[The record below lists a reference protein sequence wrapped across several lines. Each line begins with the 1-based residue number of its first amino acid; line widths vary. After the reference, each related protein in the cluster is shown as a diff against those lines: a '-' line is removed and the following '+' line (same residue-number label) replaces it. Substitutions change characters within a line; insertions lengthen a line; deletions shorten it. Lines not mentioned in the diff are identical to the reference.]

1 MDTIKK
7 TQLFN
12 ASCVALVVT
21 ALAFAT
27 RGSFVEAW
35 ATEFNL
41 THTEV
46 GWIVGT
52 AFWGFTLA
60 MVFGGPLVDV
70 IGIGRIISIAFF
82 CHVAGIIL
90 TIIATGFWSLFISTL
105 LVGIANGSVEAAC
118 NPLITSMYTDQKTR
132 RLNRFHAWFPT
143 GIVMGGLIVF
153 FFNKMGLMNWRY
165 AMAIMLIPTF
175 AYGYMFLNKKFPQTE
190 RVVSGFSYK
199 DMLKA
204 CVSPLFIFMACCMIL
219 TAGTELGT
227 NQWIAA
233 LLSNVSQNP
242 ILLLVWISGIMA
254 LARQFGG
261 TLIHNMKST
270 VVLLTSSILAF
281 IGCILM
287 GYTSG
292 AMVFASAGIFALGV
306 AFFWP
311 SMLGFVSENIP
322 QSGALGLAI
331 MGGIG
336 FLGGAIAQPVLGAI
350 FDFQTI
356 KAIPA
361 GQTLDALKTAAA
373 GTTGSCNM
381 GCSPAHRRCTYSQI
395 CCFCSGCADSSILP
409 FYISGRENTYRF
421 YPPTPQLGG
430 FNKHNPFLTPQLG
443 GRGV

>member
-1 MDTIKK
+1 MDTTIKK

-12 ASCVALVVT
+12 ASCVALIVT

-41 THTEV
+41 THTQV

-70 IGIGRIISIAFF
+70 IGLGRIIAVAFF
-82 CHVAGIIL
+82 CHMIGIIL
-90 TIIATGFWSLFISTL
+90 TIIATGFWTLFISTL
-105 LVGIANGSVEAAC
+105 FIGIANGSVEAAC
-118 NPLITSMYTDQKTR
+118 NPLITSMYTDEKTR

-143 GIVMGGLIVF
+143 GIVIGGLLVYL
-153 FFNKMGLMNWRY
+153 FNNIGLSDWRW
-165 AMAIMLIPTF
+165 AMAVMLLPTLI
-175 AYGYMFLNKKFPQTE
+175 YGYLFLNKKFPETE
-190 RVVSGFSYK
+190 RVTSGFSYK

-204 CVSPLFIFMACCMIL
+204 CYSPLFLFMAFCMLL
-219 TAGTELGT
+219 TASTELGT

-233 LLSNVSQNP
+233 LLANVSDNP

-261 TLIHNMKST
+261 TFVHNTRST
-270 VVLLTSSILAF
+270 VILLFSAILAF
-281 IGCILM
+281 IGLIMM
-287 GYTSG
+287 GYTHG
-292 AMVFASAGIFALGV
+292 AVMVFASAGIFALGI

-311 SMLGFVSENIP
+311 TMLGFVSENIP
-322 QSGALGLAI
+322 ESGALGLAI

-350 FDFQTI
+350 FDAQT
-356 KAIPA
+356 AASIPA
-361 GQTLDALKTAAA
+361 GQALEVLEKCCR
-373 GTTGSCNM
+373 GNTGSCNLCP
-381 GCSPAHRRCTYSQI
+381 GSTR
-395 CCFCSGCADSSILP
+395 
-409 FYISGRENTYRF
+409 
-421 YPPTPQLGG
+421 
-430 FNKHNPFLTPQLG
+430 
-443 GRGV
+443 GRGKYIEVCRNCSCNIDHILYIFTFQKNQKSIMPLCPLRVLRTLCG

>member
-1 MDTIKK
+1 MDNIKK
-7 TQLFN
+7 TRLFN

-27 RGSFVEAW
+27 RGSFILAW
-35 ATEFNL
+35 ENEFGL
-41 THTEV
+41 TKTEV

-52 AFWGFTLA
+52 AFWGFTVA

-70 IGIGRIISIAFF
+70 IGLGRIISIAFF
-82 CHVAGIIL
+82 CHLAGIVL

-105 LVGIANGSVEAAC
+105 LIGVANGSVEAAC
-118 NPLITSMYTDQKTR
+118 NPLITSMYTDEKTR

-143 GIVMGGLIVF
+143 GIVIGGLVVYLFSKI
-153 FFNKMGLMNWRY
+153 GLTDWRY
-165 AMAIMLIPTF
+165 AMAIMLLPTF
-175 AYGYMFLNKKFPQTE
+175 VYGYMFLNKQFPVTE
-190 RVVSGFSYK
+190 RVASGYSYK

-204 CVSPLFIFMACCMIL
+204 CYSPLFIFMALSMIL

-227 NQWIAA
+227 NQWISA
-233 LLSNVSQNP
+233 LLANVSDNP

-281 IGCILM
+281 AGCLMM

-292 AMVFASAGIFALGV
+292 ALVFASAGIFALGV

-322 QSGALGLAI
+322 ASGALGLAI

-336 FLGGAIAQPVLGAI
+336 FFGGAMAQIALGAI
-350 FDFQTI
+350 FETQTI
-356 KAIPA
+356 AALPA
-361 GQTLDALKTAAA
+361 GQTADLIRTAAA
-373 GTTGSCNM
+373 GTAEASTWAAAELTGGAHTLRSV
-381 GCSPAHRRCTYSQI
+381 SIVPAVLI
-395 CCFCSGCADSSILP
+395 VLF
-409 FYISGRENTYRF
+409 
-421 YPPTPQLGG
+421 G
-430 FNKHNPFLTPQLG
+430 FLHIWKRKQVVT
-443 GRGV
+443 R

>member
-1 MDTIKK
+1 METIKK

-35 ATEFNL
+35 VTEFNL
-41 THTEV
+41 NHTQV
-46 GWIVGT
+46 GWIIGT

-60 MVFGGPLVDV
+60 MVFGGPLVDI

-82 CHVAGIIL
+82 CHVAGIVL

-143 GIVMGGLIVF
+143 GIVIGGLAVYL
-153 FFNKMGLMNWRY
+153 FNNIGLSDWRY
-165 AMAIMLIPTF
+165 AMGIMLLPTF
-175 AYGYMFLNKKFPQTE
+175 VYGYMFLNKQFPQTE

-204 CVSPLFIFMACCMIL
+204 CVSPLFIFMAACMIL

-227 NQWIAA
+227 NQWISA
-233 LLSNVSQNP
+233 LLANVSNNP

-254 LARQFGG
+254 LTRQFGG
-261 TLIHNMKST
+261 TLIHNLKST
-270 VVLLTSSILAF
+270 VVLLTSAVLAF
-281 IGCILM
+281 IGALLM
-287 GYTSG
+287 GYTNG
-292 AMVFASAGIFALGV
+292 ALVFASAGVFALGV

-350 FDFQTI
+350 FDSQTI
-356 KAIPA
+356 AAIPA
-361 GQTLDALKTAAA
+361 GQTADLLKSALAGTQEAETWAAA
-373 GTTGSCNM
+373 QLTG
-381 GCSPAHRRCTYSQI
+381 GAHTLRFVAVVPAVLIVAFTFLHIRKR
-395 CCFCSGCADSSILP
+395 
-409 FYISGRENTYRF
+409 
-421 YPPTPQLGG
+421 
-430 FNKHNPFLTPQLG
+430 KH
-443 GRGV
+443 V

>member
-1 MDTIKK
+1 MENIKK

-27 RGSFVEAW
+27 RGEFIKLW
-35 ATEFNL
+35 GIEFNL
-41 THTEV
+41 TNTQV
-46 GWIVGT
+46 GWITGT

-60 MVFGGPLVDV
+60 MVFGGPLVDI

-90 TIIATGFWSLFISTL
+90 TVVATGFWSLFISTL
-105 LVGIANGSVEAAC
+105 LIGIANGSVEAAC
-118 NPLITSMYTDQKTR
+118 NPLITSMYTDEKTR

-143 GIVMGGLIVF
+143 GIVIGGLVVYL
-153 FFNKMGLMNWRY
+153 FNKIGLTDWRY
-165 AMAIMLIPTF
+165 AMGIMILPTF
-175 AYGYMFLNKKFPQTE
+175 VYGYMFLNKQFPQTE

-204 CVSPLFIFMACCMIL
+204 CYSPLFLFMAFAMIL

-233 LLSNVSQNP
+233 LLSSASSNP
-242 ILLLVWISGIMA
+242 ILLLVWIAGIMA
-254 LARQFGG
+254 IARQFGG

-270 VVLLTSSILAF
+270 VVLLTSALLAF
-281 IGCILM
+281 LGALLM

-292 AMVFASAGIFALGV
+292 AVVFASAGIFALGV

-350 FDFQTI
+350 FDAQTI
-356 KAIPA
+356 AAIPA
-361 GQTLDALKTAAA
+361 GQTVEALKAAAA
-373 GTTGSCNM
+373 GTSEAATWAAIQLKGGEM
-381 GCSPAHRRCTYSQI
+381 TLRFVAFVPAVLIVLFSFLHFWKR
-395 CCFCSGCADSSILP
+395 
-409 FYISGRENTYRF
+409 
-421 YPPTPQLGG
+421 
-430 FNKHNPFLTPQLG
+430 KH
-443 GRGV
+443 V

>member
-1 MDTIKK
+1 MNNTVNK
-7 TQLFN
+7 TLLFN

-35 ATEFNL
+35 TTEFNL
-41 THTEV
+41 THTQV

-60 MVFGGPLVDV
+60 MVFGGPLVDI
-70 IGIGRIISIAFF
+70 IGIGRIITIAFF
-82 CHVAGIIL
+82 CHVLGIIL
-90 TIIATGFWSLFISTL
+90 TIIATGFWTLFISTL

-118 NPLITSMYTDQKTR
+118 NPLITSLYTEEKTR

-143 GIVMGGLIVF
+143 GIVIGGLAVYL
-153 FFNKMGLMNWRY
+153 FNKVGLSDWRY

-175 AYGYMFLNKKFPQTE
+175 IYGYLFLNKQFPQTE

-199 DMLKA
+199 DMMKA
-204 CVSPLFIFMACCMIL
+204 CINPLFIFMAVCML
-219 TAGTELGT
+219 MTAATELGT

-233 LLSNVSQNP
+233 LLANVSDNP

-254 LARQFGG
+254 VARQFGG
-261 TLIHNMKST
+261 TFVHNTKST
-270 VVLLTSSILAF
+270 LILLLSSVLAF
-281 IGCILM
+281 IGLLMM

-292 AMVFASAGIFALGV
+292 PMVFASAGIFALGI

-311 SMLGFVSENIP
+311 TMLGFVSENIP

-336 FLGGAIAQPVLGAI
+336 FLGGAIAQPALGAI
-350 FDFQTI
+350 FDAQTAS
-356 KAIPA
+356 AIPA
-361 GQTLDALKTAAA
+361 GTMIETLKTAAA
-373 GTTGSCNM
+373 GTREAALWASSQLTG
-381 GCSPAHRRCTYSQI
+381 GAHTLRYVALLPAILII
-395 CCFCSGCADSSILP
+395 CF
-409 FYISGRENTYRF
+409 T
-421 YPPTPQLGG
+421 
-430 FNKHNPFLTPQLG
+430 FLHF
-443 GRGV
+443 RKVKKI

>member
-1 MDTIKK
+1 METIKK

-27 RGSFVEAW
+27 RGSFVQAW
-35 ATEFNL
+35 AAEFNL

-60 MVFGGPLVDV
+60 MVFGGPLVDI

-82 CHVAGIIL
+82 CHVAGIVL

-105 LVGIANGSVEAAC
+105 LIGIANGSVEAAC

-143 GIVMGGLIVF
+143 GIVIGGLIVF
-153 FFNKMGLMNWRY
+153 LFNKLGLLNWRY
-165 AMAIMLIPTF
+165 AMGIMLLPTF
-175 AYGYMFLNKKFPQTE
+175 VYGYMFLNKEFPKTE

-219 TAGTELGT
+219 TGGTELGT

-233 LLSNVSQNP
+233 LLSNVSHNP

-254 LARQFGG
+254 LTRQFGG
-261 TLIHNMKST
+261 ILIHNFKST
-270 VVLLTSSILAF
+270 VVLLTSSVLAF

-311 SMLGFVSENIP
+311 SMLGFVSENVP

-350 FDFQTI
+350 FDSQTV
-356 KAIPA
+356 AAVPA
-361 GQTLDALKTAAA
+361 GQTVEVLKTALEGTKEAA
-373 GTTGSCNM
+373 TWAATQLTG
-381 GCSPAHRRCTYSQI
+381 GEHTLRFVAFVPAVLIIAFTFLHIWKR
-395 CCFCSGCADSSILP
+395 
-409 FYISGRENTYRF
+409 
-421 YPPTPQLGG
+421 
-430 FNKHNPFLTPQLG
+430 KH
-443 GRGV
+443 V

>member
-1 MDTIKK
+1 MDTTIKK

-41 THTEV
+41 THTQV

-60 MVFGGPLVDV
+60 MIFGGPLVDI
-70 IGIGRIISIAFF
+70 IGLGRILAIAFF
-82 CHVAGIIL
+82 CHVIGIVL
-90 TIIATGFWSLFISTL
+90 TIVATGFWTLFISTL
-105 LVGIANGSVEAAC
+105 FVGVANGSVEAAC
-118 NPLITSMYTDQKTR
+118 NPLITSMYTDEKTR

-143 GIVMGGLIVF
+143 GIVIGGLVVYL
-153 FFNKMGLMNWRY
+153 FNNIGMTDWRWAMG
-165 AMAIMLIPTF
+165 IMLLPTF
-175 AYGYMFLNKKFPQTE
+175 VYGYMFLNKKFPETE

-204 CVSPLFIFMACCMIL
+204 CVSPLFLFMAFCMIL
-219 TAGTELGT
+219 TAATELGT

-233 LLSNVSQNP
+233 LLANVSDNP

-261 TLIHNMKST
+261 TFVHNTKST
-270 VVLLTSSILAF
+270 VILLFSSILAF
-281 IGCILM
+281 IGLILM
-287 GYTSG
+287 GYVTG
-292 AMVFASAGIFALGV
+292 AVLVFASAGIFALGI

-311 SMLGFVSENIP
+311 TMLGFVSENVP
-322 QSGALGLAI
+322 TSGALGLAI

-350 FDFQTI
+350 FDSQTAA
-356 KAIPA
+356 AIPA
-361 GQTLDALKTAAA
+361 GQVIDVIKTAVA
-373 GTTGSCNM
+373 GTQEAATWAQAQLTG
-381 GCSPAHRRCTYSQI
+381 GAHTLRYVAIVPALLIIFFS
-395 CCFCSGCADSSILP
+395 
-409 FYISGRENTYRF
+409 
-421 YPPTPQLGG
+421 
-430 FNKHNPFLTPQLG
+430 FLHF
-443 GRGV
+443 RKRK

>member
-35 ATEFNL
+35 ATEFKL
-41 THTEV
+41 SHTEV

-60 MVFGGPLVDV
+60 MVFGGPLVDI

-82 CHVAGIIL
+82 CHVAGIVL

-105 LVGIANGSVEAAC
+105 LVGVANGSVEAAC

-143 GIVMGGLIVF
+143 GIVIGGLVVYL
-153 FFNKMGLMNWRY
+153 FNKIGFADWRY
-165 AMAIMLIPTF
+165 SMGIMLLPTF
-175 AYGYMFLNKKFPQTE
+175 IYGYMFLNKQFPQTE

-204 CVSPLFIFMACCMIL
+204 CVSPLFLFMAFCMIL

-233 LLSNVSQNP
+233 LLANVSDNP

-261 TLIHNMKST
+261 TLIHNLKST
-270 VVLLTSSILAF
+270 VVLLTSSVLAF

-287 GYTSG
+287 GYTTG
-292 AMVFASAGIFALGV
+292 ALVFASAGIFALGI

-311 SMLGFVSENIP
+311 SMLGFVSENVP

-350 FDFQTI
+350 FDAQTLA
-356 KAIPA
+356 AIPA
-361 GQTLDALKTAAA
+361 GQTIEVLRLAAA
-373 GTTGSCNM
+373 GTQEAGLWATAQLTG
-381 GCSPAHRRCTYSQI
+381 GIHTLRFVAFIPALL
-395 CCFCSGCADSSILP
+395 IL
-409 FYISGRENTYRF
+409 FFIFLHIWKR
-421 YPPTPQLGG
+421 
-430 FNKHNPFLTPQLG
+430 KH
-443 GRGV
+443 V

>member
-1 MDTIKK
+1 METIKK

-21 ALAFAT
+21 ALTFAT

-41 THTEV
+41 THTQV

-60 MVFGGPLVDV
+60 MVFGGPLVDI
-70 IGIGRIISIAFF
+70 IGLGRIITIAFF

-90 TIIATGFWSLFISTL
+90 TIFSAGFWSLFISTL
-105 LVGIANGSVEAAC
+105 FIGVANGSVEAAC
-118 NPLITSMYTDQKTR
+118 NPLITSMYTTDKTR

-143 GIVMGGLIVF
+143 GIVIGGLVVF
-153 FFNKMGLMNWRY
+153 LFSNIGLNDWRWAMG
-165 AMAIMLIPTF
+165 IMLLPTLV
-175 AYGYMFLNKKFPQTE
+175 YGYMFLNKQFPETE
-190 RVVSGFSYK
+190 RVVSGFSYN

-204 CVSPLFIFMACCMIL
+204 CVSPLFLFMAFCMLL
-219 TAGTELGT
+219 TAATELGT

-233 LLSNVSQNP
+233 LLSNVSDNP

-261 TLIHNMKST
+261 TFVHNVKST
-270 VVLLTSSILAF
+270 VILLLSSILAF
-281 IGCILM
+281 IGLIMM
-287 GYTSG
+287 GYTAG
-292 AMVFASAGIFALGV
+292 VMVFASAGVFALGI

-311 SMLGFVSENIP
+311 TMLGFVSENIRE
-322 QSGALGLAI
+322 SGALGLAI

-350 FDFQTI
+350 FDAQTI
-356 KAIPA
+356 AAVPA
-361 GQTLDALKTAAA
+361 GQTIEVLKSAAA
-373 GTTGSCNM
+373 GTQEAAIFAKSQLAGGAMTLRFVAIV
-381 GCSPAHRRCTYSQI
+381 PALLIVFFS
-395 CCFCSGCADSSILP
+395 
-409 FYISGRENTYRF
+409 
-421 YPPTPQLGG
+421 
-430 FNKHNPFLTPQLG
+430 FLHFRKRKTA
-443 GRGV
+443 

>member
-1 MDTIKK
+1 METIKK

-27 RGSFVEAW
+27 RGSFVQAW

-60 MVFGGPLVDV
+60 MFFGGPLVDI

-105 LVGIANGSVEAAC
+105 LIGIANGSVEAAC

-143 GIVMGGLIVF
+143 GIVIGGLAVYL
-153 FFNKMGLMNWRY
+153 FNKIGLLDWRY
-165 AMAIMLIPTF
+165 AMGIMLLPTF
-175 AYGYMFLNKKFPQTE
+175 AYGYMFLNKEFPKTE

-204 CVSPLFIFMACCMIL
+204 CVSPLFIFMALSMIL

-233 LLSNVSQNP
+233 LLANVSSNP

-254 LARQFGG
+254 LSRQFGG
-261 TLIHNMKST
+261 SLIHNMKST

-292 AMVFASAGIFALGV
+292 AMVFVSAGIFALGV

-311 SMLGFVSENIP
+311 SMLGFVSENVP
-322 QSGALGLAI
+322 QSGALGLGI

-350 FDFQTI
+350 FDAQTAA
-356 KAIPA
+356 AIPA
-361 GQTLDALKTAAA
+361 GQMVEALKSAAA
-373 GTTGSCNM
+373 GTKEAAIWASSQLTG
-381 GCSPAHRRCTYSQI
+381 GEHTLRFVAFVPA
-395 CCFCSGCADSSILP
+395 ILIIA
-409 FYISGRENTYRF
+409 FIFLHLWKR
-421 YPPTPQLGG
+421 
-430 FNKHNPFLTPQLG
+430 KH
-443 GRGV
+443 V

>member
-1 MDTIKK
+1 METIKK

-27 RGSFVEAW
+27 RGEFIKSW
-35 ATEFNL
+35 GIEFNL
-41 THTEV
+41 TNTEV
-46 GWIVGT
+46 GWIAGT

-60 MVFGGPLVDV
+60 MVFGGPLVDI

-82 CHVAGIIL
+82 CHLIGIVL

-105 LVGIANGSVEAAC
+105 FIGIANGSVEAAC

-143 GIVMGGLIVF
+143 GIVIGGLAVYL
-153 FFNKMGLMNWRY
+153 FNKIGLTDWRY
-165 AMAIMLIPTF
+165 AMGVMLLPTF
-175 AYGYMFLNKKFPQTE
+175 AYGYMFLKKEFPQTE
-190 RVVSGFSYK
+190 RVVSGFTYK

-233 LLSNVSQNP
+233 LLANVSNNP

-261 TLIHNMKST
+261 TLIHNLKST

-350 FDFQTI
+350 FDAQTL
-356 KAIPA
+356 AAVPA
-361 GQTLDALKTAAA
+361 GMTADVLKSALA
-373 GTTGSCNM
+373 GTKEAAIWASAQLSGGEHTLRFVAVV
-381 GCSPAHRRCTYSQI
+381 PAVLIIAFIFLHIWKR
-395 CCFCSGCADSSILP
+395 
-409 FYISGRENTYRF
+409 
-421 YPPTPQLGG
+421 
-430 FNKHNPFLTPQLG
+430 KH
-443 GRGV
+443 V

>member
-1 MDTIKK
+1 MDTVKK

-27 RGSFVEAW
+27 RGSFIQAW

-41 THTEV
+41 NHTQV

-60 MVFGGPLVDV
+60 MVFGGPLVDI

-105 LVGIANGSVEAAC
+105 LIGIANGSVEAAC

-143 GIVMGGLIVF
+143 GIVIGGLAVYL
-153 FFNKMGLMNWRY
+153 FNKFGLNDWRY
-165 AMAIMLIPTF
+165 AMGIMLLPTF
-175 AYGYMFLNKKFPQTE
+175 AYGYMFLNKQFPQTE
-190 RVVSGFSYK
+190 RVVSGFTYK
-199 DMLKA
+199 DMWKA
-204 CVSPLFIFMACCMIL
+204 CLSPLFFFMAFCMIL

-233 LLSNVSQNP
+233 LLSNVSNNP

-261 TLIHNMKST
+261 TLIHNLKST

-287 GYTSG
+287 GYTTG
-292 AMVFASAGIFALGV
+292 VMVFASAGIFALGI

-336 FLGGAIAQPVLGAI
+336 FLGGFIAQPLLGFI
-350 FDFQTI
+350 FDAQT
-356 KAIPA
+356 AASVPA
-361 GQTLDALKTAAA
+361 GQTIEVLKTAAA
-373 GTTGSCNM
+373 GTQEALTWAQVQLTGGANTLKFVAFV
-381 GCSPAHRRCTYSQI
+381 PAVLIVFFTFLHIWKR
-395 CCFCSGCADSSILP
+395 
-409 FYISGRENTYRF
+409 
-421 YPPTPQLGG
+421 
-430 FNKHNPFLTPQLG
+430 KH
-443 GRGV
+443 V

>member
-1 MDTIKK
+1 METTKK

-27 RGSFVEAW
+27 RGSFVQAW

-60 MVFGGPLVDV
+60 MVFGGPLVDI

-82 CHVAGIIL
+82 CHVVGIIL

-105 LVGIANGSVEAAC
+105 LIGIANGSVEAAC

-143 GIVMGGLIVF
+143 GIVIGGLVVF
-153 FFNKMGLMNWRY
+153 LFNKIGLLNWRY
-165 AMAIMLIPTF
+165 AMGIMLLPTF
-175 AYGYMFLNKKFPQTE
+175 AYGYMFLNKQFPQTE
-190 RVVSGFSYK
+190 RVVSGFTYK

-233 LLSNVSQNP
+233 LLSNVSHNP

-261 TLIHNMKST
+261 TLIHNLKST

-350 FDFQTI
+350 FDAQTF
-356 KAIPA
+356 AAVPV
-361 GQTLDALKTAAA
+361 GQSLDVLKSALTGTKEAATWAAA
-373 GTTGSCNM
+373 QLTG
-381 GCSPAHRRCTYSQI
+381 GEHTLRFVAFVPAVLIIAFIFLHIWKR
-395 CCFCSGCADSSILP
+395 
-409 FYISGRENTYRF
+409 
-421 YPPTPQLGG
+421 
-430 FNKHNPFLTPQLG
+430 KH
-443 GRGV
+443 V

>member
-1 MDTIKK
+1 METIKK

-60 MVFGGPLVDV
+60 MVFGGPLVDI
-70 IGIGRIISIAFF
+70 IGIGRIISIAFI
-82 CHVAGIIL
+82 CHVAGIVL
-90 TIIATGFWSLFISTL
+90 TIAAGGFWSLFISTL
-105 LVGIANGSVEAAC
+105 LIGIANGSVEAAC

-143 GIVMGGLIVF
+143 GIVIGGLAVYL
-153 FFNKMGLMNWRY
+153 FNNIGLADWRY
-165 AMAIMLIPTF
+165 AMAIMLLPTF
-175 AYGYMFLNKKFPQTE
+175 IYGYMFLNKKFPQTE
-190 RVVSGFSYK
+190 RVVSGYTYK

-204 CVSPLFIFMACCMIL
+204 CVSPLFLFMAFCMLL

-233 LLSNVSQNP
+233 LLANVSDNP

-261 TLIHNMKST
+261 TLIHNLKST

-281 IGCILM
+281 AGCLMM
-287 GYTSG
+287 GYSSG
-292 AMVFASAGIFALGV
+292 VMVFVSAGVFALGV

-311 SMLGFVSENIP
+311 SMLGFVSENVP

-331 MGGIG
+331 MGGVG

-350 FDFQTI
+350 FDAQTLAAIPLGQTI
-356 KAIPA
+356 E
-361 GQTLDALKTAAA
+361 TLKTAIA
-373 GTTGSCNM
+373 GSLEASTWAQVQLTGGANTLKFVAFV
-381 GCSPAHRRCTYSQI
+381 PAVLIVFFTFLHLWKR
-395 CCFCSGCADSSILP
+395 
-409 FYISGRENTYRF
+409 
-421 YPPTPQLGG
+421 
-430 FNKHNPFLTPQLG
+430 KH
-443 GRGV
+443 V

>member
-1 MDTIKK
+1 M
-7 TQLFN
+7 
-12 ASCVALVVT
+12 ALVVT

-41 THTEV
+41 THTQV

-60 MVFGGPLVDV
+60 MIFGGPVVDI
-70 IGIGRIISIAFF
+70 IGIGRILTIAFF

-90 TIIATGFWSLFISTL
+90 TIAASGFWSLFISTL
-105 LVGIANGSVEAAC
+105 FVGVANGSVEAAC
-118 NPLITSMYTDQKTR
+118 NPLITSMYTEEKTR

-143 GIVMGGLIVF
+143 GIVIGGLIVYL
-153 FFNKMGLMNWRY
+153 FNHIGLSNWRY
-165 AMAIMLIPTF
+165 AMAVMLIPTL
-175 AYGYMFLNKKFPQTE
+175 AYGYMFLNKSFPQTE

-204 CVSPLFIFMACCMIL
+204 CVSPLFIFMAFCMIL
-219 TAGTELGT
+219 TASTELGT

-233 LLSNVSQNP
+233 LLKNASDNP

-261 TLIHNMKST
+261 ALIHNLRST
-270 VVLLTSSILAF
+270 VVLLTSAVLAC
-281 IGCILM
+281 IGAILM

-292 AMVFASAGIFALGV
+292 AMVFAAAGIFALGV
-306 AFFWP
+306 AYFWP
-311 SMLGFVSENIP
+311 SMLGYVSENIP

-350 FDFQTI
+350 FDAQTAA
-356 KAIPA
+356 AIPA
-361 GQTLDALKTAAA
+361 GQTLEALKAAAA
-373 GTTGSCNM
+373 GTQEATQWATAQLAG
-381 GCSPAHRRCTYSQI
+381 GAHTLRLVAFVPALLI
-395 CCFCSGCADSSILP
+395 IL
-409 FYISGRENTYRF
+409 FTLLHLRKRK
-421 YPPTPQLGG
+421 Q
-430 FNKHNPFLTPQLG
+430 
-443 GRGV
+443 V

>member
-1 MDTIKK
+1 METIKK

-35 ATEFNL
+35 ASEFAL
-41 THTEV
+41 THAEV
-46 GWIVGT
+46 GWIIGT

-60 MVFGGPLVDV
+60 MVFGGPLVDI
-70 IGIGRIISIAFF
+70 IGLGRIISIAFF
-82 CHVAGIIL
+82 CHVAGIVL
-90 TIIATGFWSLFISTL
+90 TIVATGFWSLFISTL
-105 LVGIANGSVEAAC
+105 LIGIANGSVEAAC
-118 NPLITSMYTDQKTR
+118 NPLITSMYTEDKTR

-143 GIVMGGLIVF
+143 GIVIGGLAVYL
-153 FFNKMGLMNWRY
+153 FNNIGLSDWRY
-165 AMAIMLIPTF
+165 AMAIMLLPTF
-175 AYGYMFLNKKFPQTE
+175 IYGYMFLNKRFPQTE
-190 RVVSGFSYK
+190 RVVSGFSYN

-204 CVSPLFIFMACCMIL
+204 CVSPLFLFMAFCMIL
-219 TAGTELGT
+219 TGGTELGT
-227 NQWIAA
+227 NQWISA
-233 LLSNVSQNP
+233 LLQNVSDNP

-254 LARQFGG
+254 IARQFGG
-261 TLIHNMKST
+261 TVIHNMKST

-336 FLGGAIAQPVLGAI
+336 FLGGAIAQPLLGAI
-350 FDFQTI
+350 FDAKTI
-356 KAIPA
+356 ASIQEGTA
-361 GQTLDALKTAAA
+361 VDVLKTAVA
-373 GTTGSCNM
+373 GTQEAASWAAAQLTGGANTLRLVAIV
-381 GCSPAHRRCTYSQI
+381 PALLIVLFT
-395 CCFCSGCADSSILP
+395 ILH
-409 FYISGRENTYRF
+409 IWKR
-421 YPPTPQLGG
+421 
-430 FNKHNPFLTPQLG
+430 KH
-443 GRGV
+443 V

>member
-1 MDTIKK
+1 MEAVNK
-7 TQLFN
+7 TRLFN

-27 RGSFVEAW
+27 RGSFVESW

-41 THTEV
+41 THTQV

-60 MVFGGPLVDV
+60 MFLGGPLVDI
-70 IGIGRIISIAFF
+70 IGIGRIIAIAFF
-82 CHVAGIIL
+82 CHLAGIIF
-90 TIIATGFWSLFISTL
+90 TIIANGFWSLFISTL
-105 LVGIANGSVEAAC
+105 FIGIANGSVEAAC
-118 NPLITSMYTDQKTR
+118 NPLITSMYTDEKTR

-143 GIVMGGLIVF
+143 GIVIGGLIVF
-153 FFNKMGLMNWRY
+153 LFNKIGLANWRY
-165 AMAIMLIPTF
+165 AMAIMLLPTLL
-175 AYGYMFLNKKFPQTE
+175 YGYMFLKKQFPQTE

-204 CVSPLFIFMACCMIL
+204 CVSPLFLFMAFCMIF

-233 LLSNVSQNP
+233 LLANVSSNP

-261 TLIHNMKST
+261 TLIHNLKST

-281 IGCILM
+281 AGCLLM

-292 AMVFASAGIFALGV
+292 ALVFASAGIFALGV

-350 FDFQTI
+350 FDAQTI
-356 KAIPA
+356 ASVPA
-361 GQTLDALKTAAA
+361 GQTLEALKVAAA
-373 GTTGSCNM
+373 GTADAATWAQVKLAG
-381 GCSPAHRRCTYSQI
+381 GAHTLRYVALIPA
-395 CCFCSGCADSSILP
+395 ILIAA
-409 FYISGRENTYRF
+409 FSYLFILKR
-421 YPPTPQLGG
+421 
-430 FNKHNPFLTPQLG
+430 KKI
-443 GRGV
+443 

>member
-1 MDTIKK
+1 METIKK

-27 RGSFVEAW
+27 RGSFVQAW

-60 MVFGGPLVDV
+60 MVFGGPLVDI

-143 GIVMGGLIVF
+143 GIVIGGLIVYL
-153 FFNKMGLMNWRY
+153 FNKIGLADWRY
-165 AMAIMLIPTF
+165 AMGIMLLPTF
-175 AYGYMFLNKKFPQTE
+175 VYGYMFLNKEFPKTE
-190 RVVSGFSYK
+190 RVVSGFSYN

-204 CVSPLFIFMACCMIL
+204 CVSPLFIFMAISMIL

-233 LLSNVSQNP
+233 LLANVSSNP

-261 TLIHNMKST
+261 SLIHNMKST

-336 FLGGAIAQPVLGAI
+336 FLGGAIAQPVMGAI
-350 FDFQTI
+350 FDSQTL
-356 KAIPA
+356 KAVPA
-361 GQTLDALKTAAA
+361 GQTIEALKSAVA
-373 GTTGSCNM
+373 GSKEAVIWASAQLTG
-381 GCSPAHRRCTYSQI
+381 GEHTLRFVAFVPAVLIIAFIFLHMWKR
-395 CCFCSGCADSSILP
+395 
-409 FYISGRENTYRF
+409 
-421 YPPTPQLGG
+421 
-430 FNKHNPFLTPQLG
+430 KH
-443 GRGV
+443 V

>member
-1 MDTIKK
+1 MDTTIKK

-27 RGSFVEAW
+27 RGSFVQAW
-35 ATEFNL
+35 AAEFNL

-60 MVFGGPLVDV
+60 MVFGGPLVDI
-70 IGIGRIISIAFF
+70 IGLGRIITIAFF
-82 CHVAGIIL
+82 CHVVGIVL
-90 TIIATGFWSLFISTL
+90 TIVATGFWTLFISTL
-105 LVGIANGSVEAAC
+105 LIGVANGSVEAAC
-118 NPLITSMYTDQKTR
+118 NPLITSMYTEEKTR

-143 GIVMGGLIVF
+143 GIVIGGLIVYL
-153 FFNKMGLMNWRY
+153 FNNIGLNDWRY
-165 AMAIMLIPTF
+165 AMGIMLIPTF
-175 AYGYMFLNKKFPQTE
+175 IYGYLFLNKIFPQTE

-204 CVSPLFIFMACCMIL
+204 CISPLFLFMAFCMIL
-219 TAGTELGT
+219 TAATELGT

-233 LLSNVSQNP
+233 LLANVSNNP

-261 TLIHNMKST
+261 TFVHNTKST
-270 VVLLTSSILAF
+270 LILLLSSILAF
-281 IGCILM
+281 IGLILM
-287 GYTSG
+287 GYTNG
-292 AMVFASAGIFALGV
+292 IMVFAAAGIFALGI

-311 SMLGFVSENIP
+311 TMLGFVSENIP

-336 FLGGAIAQPVLGAI
+336 FLGGAIAQPSLGAI
-350 FDFQTI
+350 FDAQT
-356 KAIPA
+356 ASAVPA
-361 GQTLDALKTAAA
+361 GQLIDILKTAAA
-373 GTTGSCNM
+373 GTQEAMIWAQVQLTG
-381 GCSPAHRRCTYSQI
+381 GAHTLRYVAIVPALLI
-395 CCFCSGCADSSILP
+395 VCFI
-409 FYISGRENTYRF
+409 
-421 YPPTPQLGG
+421 
-430 FNKHNPFLTPQLG
+430 FLQFKK
-443 GRGV
+443 VKS

>member
-1 MDTIKK
+1 MDTAIKK
-7 TQLFN
+7 TLLFN

-41 THTEV
+41 THTQV

-60 MVFGGPLVDV
+60 MVFGGPLVDI
-70 IGIGRIISIAFF
+70 IGLGRIIAIAFF
-82 CHVAGIIL
+82 CHVVGIVL
-90 TIIATGFWSLFISTL
+90 TILATGFWTLFVSTLFIG
-105 LVGIANGSVEAAC
+105 VANGSVEATC
-118 NPLITSMYTDQKTR
+118 NPLITSMYTDEKTR

-143 GIVMGGLIVF
+143 GIVIGGLVVYL
-153 FFNKMGLMNWRY
+153 FNNIGLKDWRY
-165 AMAIMLIPTF
+165 AMGIMLIPTF
-175 AYGYMFLNKKFPQTE
+175 IYGFMFLNKKFPQTE

-204 CVSPLFIFMACCMIL
+204 CVSPLFLFMAFCMIL
-219 TAGTELGT
+219 TAATELGT

-233 LLSNVSQNP
+233 LLANVSHNP

-261 TLIHNMKST
+261 TFVHNTKST
-270 VVLLTSSILAF
+270 LILLLSAILAF
-281 IGCILM
+281 AGLILM
-287 GYTSG
+287 GYTNG
-292 AMVFASAGIFALGV
+292 IMLFATAGIFALGI

-311 SMLGFVSENIP
+311 TMLGFVSENIP

-336 FLGGAIAQPVLGAI
+336 FLGGAIAQPALGAI
-350 FDFQTI
+350 FDAQTAS
-356 KAIPA
+356 AIPA
-361 GQTLDALKTAAA
+361 GQIMDVLKNAAEGTAEAAQWAAA
-373 GTTGSCNM
+373 QLTG
-381 GCSPAHRRCTYSQI
+381 GAYTLRYVAIIPAVLIVAFT
-395 CCFCSGCADSSILP
+395 
-409 FYISGRENTYRF
+409 
-421 YPPTPQLGG
+421 
-430 FNKHNPFLTPQLG
+430 FLHF
-443 GRGV
+443 RKK

>member
-1 MDTIKK
+1 METIKK

-27 RGSFVEAW
+27 RGSFVQAW

-60 MVFGGPLVDV
+60 MVFGGPLVDI

-143 GIVMGGLIVF
+143 GIVIGGLIVYL
-153 FFNKMGLMNWRY
+153 FNKIGLADWRY
-165 AMAIMLIPTF
+165 AMGIMLLPTF
-175 AYGYMFLNKKFPQTE
+175 VYGYMFLNKEFPKTE
-190 RVVSGFSYK
+190 RVVSGFSYN

-204 CVSPLFIFMACCMIL
+204 CVSPLFIFMAISMIL

-233 LLSNVSQNP
+233 LLANVSSNP

-261 TLIHNMKST
+261 SLIHNMKST

-292 AMVFASAGIFALGV
+292 SMVFASAGIFALGV

-350 FDFQTI
+350 FDSQTL
-356 KAIPA
+356 KAVPA
-361 GQTLDALKTAAA
+361 GQTIEALKSAVA
-373 GTTGSCNM
+373 GSKEAVIWASAQLTG
-381 GCSPAHRRCTYSQI
+381 GEHTLRFVAFVPAVLIIAFIFLHMWKR
-395 CCFCSGCADSSILP
+395 
-409 FYISGRENTYRF
+409 
-421 YPPTPQLGG
+421 
-430 FNKHNPFLTPQLG
+430 KH
-443 GRGV
+443 V